1 MLVLTFP
8 VGPLGCNCT
17 ILADAKSREAI
28 VIDPGGDFEQIRE
41 LLVDHDLSVGAIV
54 HTHTH
59 IDHVGA
65 TAPLQAH
72 TGAEAMI
79 HEADRFLYDM
89 LDVQAAFL
97 RLPVPARSELS
108 GSLTDGSSLRCGALE
123 VGVLHTPGHTPG
135 SVCFYCQDDQE
146 RFVFTG
152 DTLFARSIGRTDL
165 WGGDRDQ
172 ILRSLKH
179 KLLPLS
185 DDTTV
190 VPGHGRLTTIG
201 AERLQ
206 NPFVGRALAI

>member
-17 ILADAKSREAI
+17 ILADPESRDAI
-28 VIDPGGDFEQIRE
+28 VVDPGGDYEQIRDQLLEHE
-41 LLVDHDLSVGAIV
+41 LKVNAIV

-65 TAPLQAH
+65 TAPLQRD

-97 RLPVPARSELS
+97 RLPTPTRCELS
-108 GSLTDGSSLRCGALE
+108 GALVDQGSLRCGSLE
-123 VGVLHTPGHTPG
+123 VGVFHTPGHTPG
-135 SVCFYCQDDQE
+135 SVCFYCQDAQGK
-146 RFVFTG
+146 FVFTG

-165 WGGDRDQ
+165 WGGDSEQ
-172 ILRSLKH
+172 ILHSLQN
-179 KLLPLS
+179 KLLTLA

-190 VPGHGRLTTIG
+190 IPGHGRATSIG
-201 AERLQ
+201 AEKRQ
-206 NPFVGRALAI
+206 NPYLAGLRR